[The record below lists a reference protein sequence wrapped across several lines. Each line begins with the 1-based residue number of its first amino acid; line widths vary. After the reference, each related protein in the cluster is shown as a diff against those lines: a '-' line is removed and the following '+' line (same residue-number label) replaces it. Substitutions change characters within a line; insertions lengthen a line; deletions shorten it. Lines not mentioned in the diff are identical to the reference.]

1 VKRKSGC
8 ASWLLALAAICA
20 FALGMEAIGNRM
32 DRARFP
38 WGYKDSGR
46 PALAGTWV
54 GTMVTGS
61 GRRLGMLM
69 DVELA
74 PLDRGHRRR
83 TPIIRTQRSHWL
95 EGPVMVCTIPGGIRR
110 FEADGKPYDTK
121 AASRFHLAMS
131 PSDSVPP
138 DGLSPSHIQGR
149 WGGGDSVDLSV
160 SLYMRKGKSAITN
173 TADPDTG
180 PDQRVTLTRGTEAQF
195 NSLCSGK

>member
-1 VKRKSGC
+1 VRRKSGC
-8 ASWLLALAAICA
+8 ASFLLAVAGLVA
-20 FALGMEAIGNRM
+20 FAFGLEAIGNRI

-61 GRRLGMLM
+61 GKRLGMLM
-69 DVELA
+69 DIELA
-74 PLDRGHRRR
+74 PLDRGHRRNA
-83 TPIIRTQRSHWL
+83 PIIRSPRSHWL
-95 EGPVMVCTIPGGIRR
+95 EGRVMTCTIPGIIRR

-131 PSDSVPP
+131 PADSVVP

-149 WGGGDSVDLSV
+149 WGGGDAVDLSV
-160 SLYMRKGKSAITN
+160 SLYMRRGKSAISSTD
-173 TADPDTG
+173 DPDTG
-180 PDQRVTLTRGTEAQF
+180 PDQRVTLKRGTEAQF
-195 NSLCSGK
+195 NSLCGGK